1 MESFSASVEVAA
13 FGGLYLMEE
22 ETPMGN
28 KSHQMQPQGPNKR
41 STGSSIIVAA
51 SASPTQYLIL
61 FVYYATVLAYI
72 LMPDTKAN

>member
-28 KSHQMQPQGPNKR
+28 KSH
-41 STGSSIIVAA
+41 
-51 SASPTQYLIL
+51 
-61 FVYYATVLAYI
+61 
-72 LMPDTKAN
+72 